1 MRIDALSSMPP
12 ACAAAARGASAQH
25 AGRLREEPALADF
38 LLGQTKL
45 ERIMVNK
52 TKPFMLIDRKGRS
65 TIQLRY
71 GKSSSDPKP
80 FTLIITA
87 VYVAAR
93 INKEFPSH
101 EDVMAYIDA
110 HAEEL
115 RTIAISKYERGFSTE
130 TLL

>member
-1 MRIDALSSMPP
+1 
-12 ACAAAARGASAQH
+12 
-25 AGRLREEPALADF
+25 
-38 LLGQTKL
+38 
-45 ERIMVNK
+45 MVNK
-52 TKPFMLIDRKGRS
+52 TKPFNLIGRTGRN

-71 GKSSSDPKP
+71 GESGGDPKP
-80 FTLIITA
+80 FVLIVTP
-87 VYVAAR
+87 VYVAAK

-101 EDVMAYIDA
+101 DDVIAYVEA